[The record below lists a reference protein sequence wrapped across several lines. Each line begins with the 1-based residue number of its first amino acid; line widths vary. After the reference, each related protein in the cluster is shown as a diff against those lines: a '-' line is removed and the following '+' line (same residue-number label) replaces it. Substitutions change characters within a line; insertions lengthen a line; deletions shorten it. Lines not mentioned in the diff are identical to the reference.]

1 MENQGF
7 LFATFAV
14 VWIGFYV
21 YLLILFR
28 RQSQLRRD
36 IDSLKKALTEKE
48 D

>member
-21 YLLILFR
+21 YLLVLFR
-28 RQSQLRRD
+28 RQSRLRRD
-36 IDSLKKALTEKE
+36 MDSLKKTLTKKE